1 MILFFKATH
10 PLALLHLPL
19 ELPPPPPRERGRQ
32 LGSHQGGHGIG
43 NRTAGLA
50 VVVVAAFFDTNDNK
64 CFLKPY
70 ALSIAA
76 IKCCCDIFEIKY
88 EARKKVQGDLSFGE
102 ILIF

>member
-1 MILFFKATH
+1 MQMILSFKATH

-19 ELPPPPPRERGRQ
+19 ELHPPPPGEGGGQ
-32 LGSHQGGHGIG
+32 LGAHQGGHGVRH
-43 NRTAGLA
+43 RTAGLA

-76 IKCCCDIFEIKY
+76 IKCCCDIFEIKH
-88 EARKKVQGDLSFGE
+88 ETQKSPRRP
-102 ILIF
+102 LIW